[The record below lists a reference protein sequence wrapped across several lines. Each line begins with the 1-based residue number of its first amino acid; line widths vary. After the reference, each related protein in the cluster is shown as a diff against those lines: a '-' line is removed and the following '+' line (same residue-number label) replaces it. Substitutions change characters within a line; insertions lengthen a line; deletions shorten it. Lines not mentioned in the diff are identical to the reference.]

1 MFEPVPARYDGPELE
16 KGILEFWRRED
27 VFGRIMA
34 EGAARPKFVFYEGPP
49 TANGR
54 PGIHHVLART
64 FKDLY
69 PRYKTMQG
77 FHCPRKAGWDT
88 HGLPVEHEIEK
99 ELGIFDKR
107 RIEQEVGIA
116 SFTAQCRASVM
127 RHVAEWE
134 AMTERMGFWV
144 DFEDAYFTLH
154 NDYIESVW
162 CLLKQIWDKGLIYQ
176 GYKVVPYDPRIGATL
191 SSHEVAQGYREV
203 DDPSVFVR
211 FRVDGEKSTYFLV
224 WTTTPWTLP
233 ANLLLAVHPDMEYVW
248 VEHGDET
255 LILAKPLVGAVFK
268 DEQIK
273 IVRSASGR
281 ELDGMRYE
289 RLFDYL
295 PAVGDICRVRPAE
308 FVTTEDGTGIVHVA
322 PAYGE
327 DDLKLGQRHS
337 LPVLHAVGEDGYFV
351 PAVTPV
357 AGKFFKEA
365 DPTIIELLR
374 GRGLLFRA
382 EKYRHN
388 YPFGWRTGDPLIY
401 YAKNAWYIRT
411 TQYRDDMVELNRGI
425 KWVPEHIREGR
436 FGNWLESNI
445 DWALSRERFWGTPL
459 PLWTDGDGDYICIGS
474 VAELEQRAGRKLGEL
489 DLHRPAIDGV
499 TFVHEDREYRRVA
512 EVIDCWFDSGAM
524 PYAQW
529 HYPFENADVFEKSF
543 PADFIC
549 EAIDQTRGWF
559 YTLHAIAT
567 MVRGQAAYKNVICLN
582 LIVDQDGKKMSKSLG
597 NIINPYDVF
606 NAVGADALRWHFT
619 ARVAPDVQKRVSV
632 DIIADV
638 ASSFINTFWNT
649 YAFFVMYARLDGFD
663 RKAIVAY
670 EGRPEIDR
678 WILSLLEQ
686 TIATATAALDDYD
699 ALRAGAAIES
709 FVDQLSNWYVRR
721 NRRRFWKAAS
731 GADKQAAYSTLY
743 ECLET
748 VNRLLAPFVPF
759 ISEAVHQNLVR
770 AIAPEAPVS
779 VHMAAW
785 PRGDARRLDELLL
798 AETNVVQRVV
808 GLGRAARNSSKL
820 KVRQP
825 LSQLLIRVPDAT
837 AEAAV
842 RRHEEQI
849 LDELNVKRLE
859 LIARDATLITYR
871 IKPNLPVI
879 GKRYGKLI
887 PKIREYLKTADGG
900 AIAAAVARAEAQTF
914 VIDGE
919 SLTIEPADLL
929 VESAAA
935 EGFACAEEQGFLV
948 GLDTTLDDALRREG
962 LARELVRAVQDA
974 RKQAGLEVA
983 DRIVLLVEG
992 DAAVT
997 AAVDEHRDYLMS
1009 ETLATAWRKPGA
1021 QEFVA
1026 AQEQGDARW
1035 IIRLARDSGA
1045 R

>member
-1 MFEPVPARYDGPELE
+1 MFEAVGARYDGPELE
-16 KGILEFWRRED
+16 KGVLELWRREN

-49 TANGR
+49 TANGP

-69 PRYKTMQG
+69 PRYKTMRG

-88 HGLPVEHEIEK
+88 HGLPVEHQIEK
-99 ELGIFDKR
+99 ELGIFDKK

-116 SFTAQCRASVM
+116 SFTAQCRASVL

-162 CLLKQIWDKGLIYQ
+162 YLLKQIFDKGLIYQ

-191 SSHEVAQGYREV
+191 SSHEVALGYREV
-203 DDPSVFVR
+203 EDPSIYVR
-211 FRVDGEKSTYFLV
+211 FRAQDERDTFFLV

-233 ANLLLAVHPDMEYVW
+233 SNLLLAVHPDVEYVW
-248 VEHGDET
+248 VKRGSET
-255 LILAKPLVGAVFK
+255 LILAKSLVAAVLGEG
-268 DEQIK
+268 DYE
-273 IVRSASGR
+273 IVRSAPGR
-281 ELDGMRYE
+281 ELDGWRYE

-295 PAVGDICRVRPAE
+295 PVTGDVARVRCAE

-327 DDLKLGQRHS
+327 DDLKLGQKHGV
-337 LPVLHAVGEDGYFV
+337 PVVHGVGEDGYFL
-351 PAVTPV
+351 PAVAPV
-357 AGKFFKEA
+357 AGKFFKDA
-365 DPTIIELLR
+365 DPTIIEILR
-374 GRGLLFRA
+374 ERGLLFRA
-382 EKYRHN
+382 QKYRHN

-411 TQYRDDMVELNRGI
+411 TDYRQRMVELNRGI
-425 KWVPEHIREGR
+425 RWVPEHIREGR
-436 FGNWLESNI
+436 FGNWLENNI

-459 PLWTDGDGDYICIGS
+459 PLWTDGKGDYICIGS
-474 VAELEQRAGRKLGEL
+474 VAELEQRSGRELKDL
-489 DLHRPAIDGV
+489 DLHRPAIDAV
-499 TFVHEDREYRRVA
+499 TFVHEGREYRRVP

-529 HYPFENADVFEKSF
+529 HYPFDNAELFATSF
-543 PADFIC
+543 PAEFIC

-567 MVRGQAAYKNVICLN
+567 MVSDSVAYKNVVCLSH
-582 LIVDQDGKKMSKSLG
+582 IVDQDGKKMSKSLG
-597 NIINPYDVF
+597 NIIDPYDVF
-606 NAVGADALRWHFT
+606 DAVGADALRWHFT
-619 ARVAPDVQKRVSV
+619 ARVAPDVQKRLSV
-632 DIIADV
+632 EIIADV
-638 ASSFINTFWNT
+638 ASSFINTYWNT
-649 YAFFVMYARLDGFD
+649 YAFFVMYARLDGFAKRADVPYAD
-663 RKAIVAY
+663 RA
-670 EGRPEIDR
+670 EIDR

-686 TIATATAALDDYD
+686 TIATATTALDDYD
-699 ALRAGAAIES
+699 ALKAGEAIER

-731 GADKQAAYSTLY
+731 GADKQAAYLTLY
-743 ECLET
+743 EALEA

-759 ISEAVHQNLVR
+759 ISEAIYQNLVR
-770 AIAPEAPVS
+770 TIERDAPIS
-779 VHMAAW
+779 VHMTTW
-785 PRGDARRLDELLL
+785 PRVDARRLDRQLLG
-798 AETNVVQRVV
+798 ETDVVQRVV
-808 GLGRAARNSSKL
+808 GLGRAARNASRL

-825 LSQLLIRVPDAT
+825 LPRLLVRAPDAA

-842 RRHEEQI
+842 RRHEDQI

-859 LIARDATLITYR
+859 LIARDATLVTYR

-887 PKIREYLKTADGG
+887 PAIRAYLAAADGA
-900 AIAAAVARAEAQTF
+900 AIAAAVARGALQTF
-914 VIDGE
+914 RIDGQDLE
-919 SLTIEPADLL
+919 IRPEDLL
-929 VESAAA
+929 VESASA
-935 EGFACAEEQGFLV
+935 EGFACAEEQGYLV
-948 GLDTTLDDALRREG
+948 GLDTRLDDALRREG

-983 DRIVLLVEG
+983 DRIVLHVEG
-992 DAAVT
+992 DAAVS
-997 AAVDEHRDYLMS
+997 AALAEHRDYLMN
-1009 ETLATAWRKPGA
+1009 ETLATDWCAPAEGA
-1021 QEFVA
+1021 FVT
-1026 AQEQGDARW
+1026 EQAEGDARW
-1035 IIRLARDSGA
+1035 VIRLARERAA

>member
-1 MFEPVPARYDGPELE
+1 MLEPVAARYDGPELE
-16 KGILEFWRRED
+16 KEILEFWRRED
-27 VFGRIMA
+27 VFARIMA
-34 EGAARPKFVFYEGPP
+34 EGASRPKFVFYEGPP

-69 PRYKTMQG
+69 PRYKTMRG

-99 ELGIFDKR
+99 ELGIFDKK

-134 AMTERMGFWV
+134 AMTKRMGFWV
-144 DFEDAYFTLH
+144 DFEDAYFTLN

-162 CLLKQIWDKGLIYQ
+162 QLLKQIWDKGLIYQ

-203 DDPSVFVR
+203 EDPSVYVR
-211 FRVDGEKSTYFLV
+211 FRVAGEPSTFFLV

-233 ANLLLAVHPDMEYVW
+233 SNLLLAVHPDVEYAW
-248 VEHGDET
+248 VRRAGET
-255 LILAKPLVGAVFK
+255 LILAKDLVPAVLK
-268 DEQIK
+268 DDPYE
-273 IVRSASGR
+273 IVRSAFGR
-281 ELDGMRYE
+281 DLDGLRYE
-289 RLFDYL
+289 RLFDFL
-295 PAVGDICRVRPAE
+295 AADGDICRVRGAD
-308 FVTTEDGTGIVHVA
+308 FVTTEDGTGIVHIA

-327 DDLKLGQRHS
+327 DDLKLGQRYG
-337 LPVLHAVGEDGYFV
+337 LPVVHGVGEDGYFL

-357 AGKFFKEA
+357 AGKFFKDA
-365 DPTIIELLR
+365 DPVIIDVLR
-374 GRGLLFRA
+374 ERGLLFRSQ
-382 EKYRHN
+382 KYLHN

-411 TQYRDDMVELNRGI
+411 TDYRARMVELNQTI

-436 FGNWLESNI
+436 FGNWLENNI

-459 PLWTDGDGDYICIGS
+459 PLWTDGQGDFICIGS
-474 VAELEQRAGRKLGEL
+474 VAELEQRAGRKLDDL

-499 TFVHEDREYRRVA
+499 TFEHEGREYRRVA
-512 EVIDCWFDSGAM
+512 EVIDCWFDSGSM
-524 PYAQW
+524 PFAQW
-529 HYPFENADVFEKSF
+529 HYPFENREIFASSF

-567 MVRGQAAYKNVICLN
+567 MVADQAAYRNVVCLSH
-582 LIVDQDGKKMSKSLG
+582 IVDQDGKKMSKSLG
-597 NIINPYDVF
+597 NIIDPYDVF
-606 NAVGADALRWHFT
+606 NAVGADALRWHFA

-632 DIIADV
+632 EIIADV
-638 ASSFINTFWNT
+638 ASSFINTYWNT

-663 RKAIVAY
+663 PRQHVPYA
-670 EGRPEIDR
+670 ERPEIDR
-678 WILSLLEQ
+678 WAISLLND
-686 TIATATAALDDYD
+686 TLATAVAALDDYD
-699 ALRAGAAIES
+699 ALRAGAAIER

-731 GADKQAAYSTLY
+731 GADKQSAYLTLF
-743 ECLET
+743 ECLERI
-748 VNRLLAPFVPF
+748 NRAMAPFAPF
-759 ISEAVHQNLVR
+759 ITEAVHGNLAR
-770 AIAPEAPVS
+770 ASDAAAPVS
-779 VHMAAW
+779 VHMM
-785 PRGDARRLDELLL
+785 PYPEVDETCLDRGLL
-798 AETNVVQRVV
+798 AETEVVQRVV
-808 GLGRAARNSSKL
+808 GLGRAARNASRL

-825 LSQLLIRVPDAT
+825 LARLLVRVPDAA

-842 RRHEEQI
+842 RRQQAQI

-859 LIARDATLITYR
+859 TIARDATLVSYR

-887 PKIREYLKTADGG
+887 PAIRKFLATADGA
-900 AIAAAVARAEAQTF
+900 AIAAAVARGATQTF
-914 VIDGE
+914 VVDGQ
-919 SLTIEPADLL
+919 SLTIEPNDLL

-935 EGFACAEEQGFLV
+935 EGFACAEEEGFLV
-948 GLDTTLDDALRREG
+948 GLDTALDDELRREG
-962 LARELVRAVQDA
+962 VARELVRAVQDA

-992 DAAVT
+992 DATVE
-997 AAVDEHRDYLMS
+997 AALAEHRDYLMS
-1009 ETLATAWRKPGA
+1009 ETLASAWREPDSAFTVRQDDGELKFTIA
-1021 QEFVA
+1021 
-1026 AQEQGDARW
+1026 
-1035 IIRLARDSGA
+1035 LARDSA
-1045 R
+1045 SA